1 MKSIWRNLKID
12 SQIIKIEGIGPV
24 LFEKSKRAKRIGISV
39 RPIQSVRVRVPLR
52 VSFKLAEKFAL
63 SKTDWIKKQL
73 LKIKQAEISINGN
86 EKPTSLITDKE
97 AKEIIVKRTIE
108 VAGLNSFSPNRI
120 VIRRQK
126 SRWGSCS
133 SSNNINLNLRLAKL
147 PVELMD
153 YVILH
158 ELVHTRIKNHS
169 KKFWSELNNYVQNA
183 KQLDKELNKY
193 YIELL

>member
-1 MKSIWRNLKID
+1 M
-12 SQIIKIEGIGPV
+12 
-24 LFEKSKRAKRIGISV
+24 
-39 RPIQSVRVRVPLR
+39 RVRVPLR

-73 LKIKQAEISINGN
+73 FKIKQAQISINGN
-86 EKPTSLITDKE
+86 KKQISVMTARE
-97 AKEIIVKRTIE
+97 AKEIIIKRTRE
-108 VAGLNSFSPNRI
+108 LAGLNSFSPNRI

-133 SSNNINLNLRLAKL
+133 SSNNINLNLKLAKL